1 MSGLTKKI
9 ICADK
14 TLGTILGVNEGA
26 LVSYSELMK
35 GLHRYIKE
43 KNLKNPQSVAKF
55 TTTVPV
61 VATAIA
67 PEVSRCRAC
76 GEPIPAAAVFCDLC
90 GVKQ

>member
-9 ICADK
+9 IYADK
-14 TLGTILGVNEGA
+14 TLGIILGVNEGT

-43 KNLKNPQSVAKF
+43 KDLKNPQSVAKF

-61 VATAIA
+61 VDTAIA

-76 GEPIPAAAVFCDLC
+76 GEVIPAAAVFCDIC
-90 GVKQ
+90 GVRQ